1 MALLDVC
8 DLEKSYYIENSRTL
22 ERRRIDV
29 IKNVSFEI
37 DENESVAIMGK
48 SGCGKTTL
56 LKMMGGLLSPSNG
69 YISFKGEKLSDFD
82 NERIE
87 NYRRRQVGF
96 VFQDYKL
103 LDNMTIKE
111 NMILPC
117 ILDHQ
122 DIAEALDKVEKIAEM
137 LNICDRLEHYP
148 YELSGGEKQRA
159 AVGRALINSPSIIFA
174 DEPTGNLDA
183 DTSKAVMDMLIG
195 LQHEFKIAM
204 IIVTHDKDIADY
216 CCRTVHIQDGK
227 MY

>member
-1 MALLDVC
+1 MIQTVINKIFGTKSER
-8 DLEKSYYIENSRTL
+8 DLKKIQHYVDKANSL
-22 ERRRIDV
+22 E
-29 IKNVSFEI
+29 SQME
-37 DENESVAIMGK
+37 A
-48 SGCGKTTL
+48 
-56 LKMMGGLLSPSNG
+56 
-69 YISFKGEKLSDFD
+69 LSDDELKAKTQEFK
-82 NERIE
+82 NRLAQGET
-87 NYRRRQVGF
+87 
-96 VFQDYKL
+96 
-103 LDNMTIKE
+103 LDD
-111 NMILPC
+111 IL
-117 ILDHQ
+117 
-122 DIAEALDKVEKIAEM
+122 AEAFATVREAAKRVIGLRPYDVQLLGGIVLHQGKIAEM